1 MLHQRWKYFQKMQN
15 FQLICEAD
23 NNRGAPENPN
33 NQIMKWFYITGLVI
47 IFSYTCS
54 FGQVA
59 GNPQSAEFPGG
70 MPKFYEYQ
78 RNTMVFPKKAM
89 KKGLKGKVYVEF
101 YITEN
106 GSVDPQAVRM
116 VPAREIE
123 TLMGGRYVA
132 EMVSDES
139 LEAEAVRI
147 IKNSP
152 AWKPGTLN
160 GKPIRQKMIMPVIF

>member
-1 MLHQRWKYFQKMQN
+1 
-15 FQLICEAD
+15 
-23 NNRGAPENPN
+23 
-33 NQIMKWFYITGLVI
+33 MKFLATLTFL
-47 IFSYTCS
+47 FSCS
-54 FGQVA
+54 FAIGQVP

-70 MPKFYEYQ
+70 MSKFYEYQ
-78 RNTMVFPKKAM
+78 RTSIVYPKKAL
-89 KKGLKGKVYVEF
+89 KKGIKGKVYVEF
-101 YITEN
+101 FVTEN
-106 GSVDPQAVRM
+106 GSVDQHAVRM

-160 GKPIRQKMIMPVIF
+160 GKPIKQKLIYPVIF